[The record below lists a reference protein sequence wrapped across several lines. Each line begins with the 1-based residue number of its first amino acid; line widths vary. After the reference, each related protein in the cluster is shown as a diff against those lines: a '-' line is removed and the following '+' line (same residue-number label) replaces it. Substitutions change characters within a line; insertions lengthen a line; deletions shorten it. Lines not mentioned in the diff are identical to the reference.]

1 MRNLVC
7 ARRLPLPW
15 PSTGPASGKLGKPRT
30 LWRSGPTLQV
40 NHTEQTWKTVS
51 AFTGWLYAF
60 FIVLNVT
67 PNLTWWFLKP
77 MLHVY
82 SSSLISGVSTYLE
95 TTLQTTPSWFAT
107 LRSSRSEGL
116 PASSWSRMRSSPDR
130 LSSSRSSRCACP
142 SWRKIRQRR
151 TCLQVICEMPALD
164 IHSNEERHRFDLR
177 DNTDQTRMFIK
188 VKIAP
193 TGSFSR

>member
-1 MRNLVC
+1 MCSPFTITMALHR
-7 ARRLPLPW
+7 AREW
-15 PSTGPASGKLGKPRT
+15 QA
-30 LWRSGPTLQV
+30 
-40 NHTEQTWKTVS
+40 WKTTDSVTFGTNLAGQS
-51 AFTGWLYAF
+51 HRTDLKNSECFHWVALCIFHCSQCNSRF
-60 FIVLNVT
+60 NV
-67 PNLTWWFLKP
+67 WWFLKP

-82 SSSLISGVSTYLE
+82 SSSSISGVSTYLE

-107 LRSSRSEGL
+107 LRSSRSEEL
-116 PASSWSRMRSSPDR
+116 QASSWSRTRSSPDR

>member
-1 MRNLVC
+1 MCSPFTITMALHR
-7 ARRLPLPW
+7 ARE
-15 PSTGPASGKLGKPRT
+15 
-30 LWRSGPTLQV
+30 WRA
-40 NHTEQTWKTVS
+40 WKTTDSVTFGTNLAGQS
-51 AFTGWLYAF
+51 HRTDLKDSECFHWMVF

-77 MLHVY
+77 MLHAY
-82 SSSLISGVSTYLE
+82 SSSSISGVSTYLE

-116 PASSWSRMRSSPDR
+116 QASSWSRMRSSPDR

-142 SWRKIRQRR
+142 SCRKIRQRR

-188 VKIAP
+188 VKIAS